1 MASRIFALIIWAAV
15 AASLAY
21 WGLRWLARPT
31 AVPAIA
37 TQVSM
42 DGGAHGDL
50 RRLLAGPP
58 KPKNDVKKDTSA
70 IAALIARLKLL
81 GVVAPRGEDDPGGV
95 ALLSLDG
102 KPAKAVRRGDVIEGE
117 TVLLSLTQR
126 SAGFGPQG
134 GPVSGSLDIPQ
145 LPPPA
150 TGSMPPA
157 AGAVVNALPGMAPV
171 PGQAPPMGQAPGVR
185 PQYRQG
191 YPGGNQRNM
200 PPRGGMPNGAPP
212 MPEGDAGGPPT

>member
-42 DGGAHGDL
+42 DGGARGDL
-50 RRLLAGPP
+50 RRLLQGPP
-58 KPKNDVKKDTSA
+58 KAKEDAQKNTTA
-70 IAALIARLKLL
+70 LAALLGRLKLL
-81 GVVAPRGEDDPGGV
+81 GVVAPRGENDPGGV

-117 TVLLSLTQR
+117 TVLLSLSQR
-126 SAGFGPQG
+126 SAGFGPTG
-134 GPVSGSLDIPQ
+134 GPVAGTLDLPQ
-145 LPPPA
+145 LPPPS

-157 AGAVVNALPGMAPV
+157 TGAVMNARPGMEPV
-171 PGQAPPMGQAPGVR
+171 PGQMPPMGQPGMGQR
-185 PQYRQG
+185 PMG
-191 YPGGNQRNM
+191 M
-200 PPRGGMPNGAPP
+200 PPGMRPP
-212 MPEGDAGGPPT
+212 V